1 MITFDGLRYKITDD
15 GDAQV
20 AQQDNFTLSGDIV
33 IPEKVSFGGNDYT
46 VNSFVYPT
54 NTATYGGHTS
64 ISAERGAFQGG
75 SIISVTLPKTIT
87 TLSSCAFINCSK
99 LQKVTLPETL
109 TSIGFGC
116 FAYCSSLTDI
126 VFPSNVSSVSEWA
139 FGGCASL
146 KTINIPENLTTLSR
160 AVFYNSGL
168 EEVTIPATIR
178 QMVEGCLSVNTLKKV
193 YMHIEDILKLII
205 PNHALD

>member
-1 MITFDGLRYKITDD
+1 MLSVAPFDDGHVGEPINPLEMMITFDGLRYKITDD

-146 KTINIPENLTTLSR
+146 KTINIPENLTTL
-160 AVFYNSGL
+160 VFRKAKF
-168 EEVTIPATIR
+168 I
-178 QMVEGCLSVNTLKKV
+178 M
-193 YMHIEDILKLII
+193 
-205 PNHALD
+205 